1 MKYYRMPPL
10 LHKNS
15 PDNSIHTIQ
24 PGRLSINV
32 CLPARIV
39 KVAKHQDAGR
49 VRMCLNNYLTG
60 PILLN

>member
-1 MKYYRMPPL
+1 MKYYRMSSL
-10 LHKNS
+10 LHINT
-15 PDNSIHTIQ
+15 PDKPVYPIQ

-39 KVAKHQDAGR
+39 KVAKHQDARR